1 MYTALDAAMERLTKE
16 MAVELK
22 NLGIEVRGCSDLEKS
37 EIQVRQIALKFGA
50 LLFEELLDRRGTGYA
65 GEFRECSHCDK
76 EHRCVDS
83 REKTILTLVG
93 PVSLRRAYYPTGKD
107 CAGSGFPLDEDLG
120 IAGERTTPGMR
131 RAMSWMGAM
140 GPFVKGEETFFT
152 LSGVRVSKT
161 LIWKTAE
168 TVGKRLASKEEETRN
183 TAMETPLALNSE
195 KPIPRLYG
203 TLDGAKIHLEEGWK
217 EIKVMAWYEPATG
230 VSVKRDEAE
239 KISFAA
245 RLEAAETFGEFFW
258 SEGRRRGI
266 ERARE
271 IVIIGDGAPW
281 IWNLVD
287 EHLPT
292 AVQIV
297 DYYHAR
303 QHLWEVAH
311 AIHGEGTRQAV
322 LWVKT
327 VERLLIAG
335 RIEDLIDQFRKLC
348 PMKSEARETIRKNIN
363 YFTANRDRMRYRT
376 FRRKRYHIGSGIVE
390 GACKHLVGQRQKGP
404 GMIWS
409 PSGAQAIASL
419 RAAFLSHGRSEDV
432 DNALRAA

>member
-1 MYTALDAAMERLTKE
+1 MYTALDVAMERLKKE
-16 MAVELK
+16 MAAELE
-22 NLGIEVRGCSDLEKS
+22 NLGIEIRGCSDLENS
-37 EIQVRQIALKFGA
+37 EIQVRQIALKFGT
-50 LLFEELLDRRGTGYA
+50 LLFEELLERRGTGYA
-65 GEFRECSHCDK
+65 GEFRVCSHCDK

-83 REKTILTLVG
+83 RKKTILTLVG
-93 PVSLRRAYYPTGKD
+93 PVTLRRAYYPTGKACD
-107 CAGSGFPLDEDLG
+107 GHGFPLDEELG
-120 IAGERTTPGMR
+120 IAGEQTTPGMR

-161 LIWKTAE
+161 LIWNTAE
-168 TVGKRLASKEEETRN
+168 TVGKRLTIKEEEMRDS
-183 TAMETPLALNSE
+183 AMETPLALTSE
-195 KPIPRLYG
+195 KTIPRLYG
-203 TLDGAKIHLEEGWK
+203 TLDGTKIHLEEGWK
-217 EIKVMAWYEPATG
+217 EIKVMAWYEPMTG
-230 VSVKRDEAE
+230 GSVKRDEAE

-245 RLEAAETFGEFFW
+245 RLEAAEKFGEFFW
-258 SEGRRRGI
+258 SEGRRRGL
-266 ERARE
+266 ERAKE

-287 EHLPT
+287 EHVPT
-292 AVQIV
+292 AIQIV

-303 QHLWEVAH
+303 QHLWEVAY
-311 AIHGEGTRQAV
+311 AIHGEGTRRAV

-335 RIEDLIDQFRKLC
+335 RIEDLIDRFRKLR
-348 PMKSEARETIRKNIN
+348 PMKAEARDTIRKNIA
-363 YFTANRDRMRYRT
+363 YFTTNNNRMRYRT
-376 FRRKRYHIGSGIVE
+376 FRRKKYHIGSGIVE

-419 RAAFLSHGRSEDV
+419 RAAFLSHGREGDV